1 VKIERFVISIVFLI
15 GCSLNAFSQDRTE
28 IVQQRIEFISE
39 QLGSEDID
47 LTNIIEQLY
56 FYYDNPLNLNS
67 ASSADLEEL
76 NLLTTIQIND
86 LILHRKLF
94 GNLISIY
101 ELQTLKY
108 WDLSTIQL
116 VLPFIR
122 VDDKLDNLHVSLKE
136 ALKQGDYE
144 VFLRYQR
151 TPEERS
157 GYDDVPDSIL
167 SSSNSYYYGN
177 PDRYYTRLRYSYRTN
192 ISIGVTGE
200 KDAGEQFFQGA
211 QKSGFDFYSF
221 HAFYK
226 GGKYLKAV
234 AIGDYQIQIGQ
245 GLNLWSGYAFGKTA
259 DVTNVKRSANPLK
272 SYTSVDETR
281 FLRGAAFDLGW
292 KDFSFTGFAS
302 AKKVDASGIADSLFD
317 DLQYVTSINLSGLH
331 RTNSEIERK
340 DVLTEYITGGNL
352 RYATRGLQLGLA
364 GVYQGYDKEFNKAIQ
379 PYNQFDFRGKDMYAL
394 SGDYSWVFQNFNFFG
409 ETSWSSYNGSWAH
422 LHGFLAS
429 IDTKASL
436 SVIYRNYGRGYQ
448 TFYNNGF
455 SEGSNTQNEN
465 GLYAGLKVKFSPYW
479 TFNGYVDFFKF
490 PWMKYQI
497 DGPSKGNER
506 LAQISYKPTKTFEI
520 YARYRYQNKERNS
533 RFSDGTVT
541 ALENVI
547 QQNFRINVSY
557 AVNEFFTLK
566 SRIEWVNIQRPS
578 QPFEKGLLVTQDLL
592 FKPKNLPFDLSL
604 RYALFDTDS
613 YDTRIYSFENN
624 ALYAFAVPAHYYQ
637 GNRAYVLIRYSF
649 LNYFDLWVRY
659 GVFIYN
665 NRTSIGS
672 DAEEIMGDKKSD
684 ITIQLRMSF

>member
-1 VKIERFVISIVFLI
+1 VKIERFLILFVFLV
-15 GCSLNAFSQDRTE
+15 GCQLSTFSQDRSE

-67 ASSADLEEL
+67 ATSADLEEI
-76 NLLTTIQIND
+76 NLLTSIQIND

-94 GNLISIY
+94 GNFISIY

-116 VLPFIR
+116 VLPFVR

-151 TPEERS
+151 IPEERT
-157 GYDDVPDSIL
+157 GYDNVPDSVL
-167 SSSNSYYYGN
+167 SNSNSYYYGS

-259 DVTNVKRSANPLK
+259 DVTNVKRSANPIK
-272 SYTSVDETR
+272 SYTSVDESR

-331 RTNSEIERK
+331 RTNSEIERR

-379 PYNQFDFRGKDMYAL
+379 PYNQFDFRGKDMYSL
-394 SGDYSWVFQNFNFFG
+394 SGDYSWVIQNFNFFG
-409 ETSWSSYNGSWAH
+409 ETSWSSFNGSWAH

-429 IDTKASL
+429 IDTRASL

-465 GLYAGLKVKFSPYW
+465 GLYAGLKVKFSPFW

-490 PWMKYQI
+490 PWLKYQI
-497 DGPSKGNER
+497 DGPSQGNER
-506 LAQISYKPTKTFEI
+506 LAQLSYKPTKTFEI
-520 YARYRYQNKERNS
+520 YARYRYQNKQRNS

-541 ALENVI
+541 ALENVV
-547 QQNFRINVSY
+547 QQNYRINVSY

-566 SRIEWVNIQRPS
+566 SRIEWVSIQRPS
-578 QPFEKGLLVTQDLL
+578 QPFEKGILITQDLL
-592 FKPKNLPFDLSL
+592 FKPKSLPFDLSL

-637 GNRAYVLIRYSF
+637 GNRAYVLLRYSF

-672 DAEEIMGDKKSD
+672 GAEEIIGDKKSD
-684 ITIQLRMSF
+684 LTIQLRMSF

>member
-1 VKIERFVISIVFLI
+1 VKIERFLILFVFLV
-15 GCSLNAFSQDRTE
+15 GCQLCTFSQDRSE

-67 ASSADLEEL
+67 ATSADLEEI
-76 NLLTTIQIND
+76 NLLTSIQIND

-94 GNLISIY
+94 GNFISIY

-116 VLPFIR
+116 VLPFVR

-151 TPEERS
+151 IPEERP
-157 GYDDVPDSIL
+157 GYDNVPDSVL
-167 SSSNSYYYGN
+167 STSNSYYYGS

-211 QKSGFDFYSF
+211 QKGGFDFYSF

-259 DVTNVKRSANPLK
+259 DVTNVKRSANPIK
-272 SYTSVDETR
+272 SYTSVDESR

-331 RTNSEIERK
+331 RTNSEIERR

-379 PYNQFDFRGKDMYAL
+379 PYNQFDFRGKDMYSL
-394 SGDYSWVFQNFNFFG
+394 SGDYSWVIQNFNFFG
-409 ETSWSSYNGSWAH
+409 ETSWSSFNGSWAH

-429 IDTKASL
+429 IDTRASL

-465 GLYAGLKVKFSPYW
+465 GLYAGLKVKFSPFW

-490 PWMKYQI
+490 PWLKYQI
-497 DGPSKGNER
+497 DGPSQGNER
-506 LAQISYKPTKTFEI
+506 LAQLSYKPTKTFEI
-520 YARYRYQNKERNS
+520 YARYRYQNKQRNS

-541 ALENVI
+541 ALENVV
-547 QQNFRINVSY
+547 QQNYRINVSY

-566 SRIEWVNIQRPS
+566 SRIEWVSIQRPS
-578 QPFEKGLLVTQDLL
+578 QPFEKGILITQDLL
-592 FKPKNLPFDLSL
+592 FKPKSLPFDLSL

-637 GNRAYVLIRYSF
+637 GNRAYVLLRYSF

-672 DAEEIMGDKKSD
+672 GAEEIIGDKKSD
-684 ITIQLRMSF
+684 LTIQLRMSF